1 MFHTNDINQKTRYH
15 TSNCNCDIDSDSDD
29 SVDDSE
35 DFNGDNA
42 GGSKDDDDNAVMML
56 KVDVMI
62 AMIMVLKVIFIDSN
76 CNAGD
81 DGNDG
86 FGDS

>member
-1 MFHTNDINQKTRYH
+1 
-15 TSNCNCDIDSDSDD
+15 
-29 SVDDSE
+29 
-35 DFNGDNA
+35 
-42 GGSKDDDDNAVMML
+42 MML